1 MPFLYWL
8 SVTLHVLAAFVWLGG
23 MLFLG
28 AVGAPVLRG
37 VEPAE
42 LRQRLF
48 HLLGER
54 FRTVGWLMI
63 ALLVVTGVANMHYRG
78 LLQWEGVLGSAAFW
92 RTGLGTSLAWKL
104 ATVAFMLVASAV
116 HDFAL
121 GPRAGALPAGTPE
134 AIRLRRQASLLARG
148 NALVAIVLVVA
159 AVRLA
164 RGG

>member
-1 MPFLYWL
+1 MPAPYFL
-8 SVTLHVLAAFVWLGG
+8 SVTLHVLAAMLWLGG

-28 AVGAPVLRG
+28 VVGAPVLRA

-48 HLLGER
+48 HLLGLR
-54 FRTVGWLMI
+54 FRTVGWI
-63 ALLVVTGVANMHYRG
+63 AIAVLVLTGTANLHYRG
-78 LLQWEGVLGSAAFW
+78 LLRWDGVLGARAFW
-92 RTGLGTSLAWKL
+92 ETGLGQALAWKL
-104 ATVAFMLVASAV
+104 ASVVVMLAASAV

-134 AIRLRRQASLLARG
+134 AIRLRRRASLLARG
-148 NALVAIVLVVA
+148 NALVAVALVVA

>member
-1 MPFLYWL
+1 MSPLYYA
-8 SVTLHVLAAFVWLGG
+8 SVTLHVLAAMLWLGG

-28 AVGAPVLRG
+28 AVGAPVLRA

-48 HLLGER
+48 HLLGLR
-54 FRTVGWLMI
+54 FRTVGWVAI
-63 ALLVVTGVANMHYRG
+63 AVLVLTGVVNLHYRG
-78 LLQWEGVLGSAAFW
+78 LLRWEGVLGSAAFW
-92 RTGLGTSLAWKL
+92 GTGLGRALAWKL
-104 ATVAFMLVASAV
+104 ASVAVMLLASAV

-121 GPRAGALPAGTPE
+121 GPRAGALAAGTPE
-134 AIRLRRQASLLARG
+134 ALRLRRQAALLARG
-148 NALVAIVLVVA
+148 NALVAIVLVMA